1 MINVEI
7 FYGCQTT
14 AISCRE
20 DEEELNELPSLEKRP
35 AVKIDKKFLFCQ
47 RCGKKTSLKEVLLP
61 NGDFYCPHCIMLGRM
76 STSTILYSIKEPNA
90 FQKYGSDVL
99 SWHGKLSNQQKTA
112 SDSLLKAASL
122 PGDHLLWAVTGAG
135 KTEMTFATL
144 QDALIKGKR
153 ICFAAPRIDV
163 INELF
168 PRLKAA
174 FATVDIICL
183 HSRSNAKYRYTQFV
197 LCTTHQ
203 LMRFYR
209 AFDLIII
216 DEVDSFP
223 FLGNESL
230 EYAAKN
236 ALKAGGTR
244 LFLTATPD
252 EKLQR
257 RIKKKEIDVIYLP
270 IRFHQNPL
278 PVPKVVCCFRLRE
291 KLFSERIPGAVK
303 KSLTEFENEGYPFL
317 VFVPTIDLLEKVHE
331 ILHEILS
338 ESCSG
343 TTVHAGDPER
353 IEKVQAMRD
362 GRYRYLVTTTIL
374 ERGVTFPKLNVLVL
388 CADASEFNLPALVQI
403 AGRAGRS
410 SERPDGHVRFF
421 CDNYTKRI
429 KGSIEQIKRMNRK
442 ARRYCK

>member
-1 MINVEI
+1 MINVEM
-7 FYGCQTT
+7 FYGRQTT

-47 RCGKKTSLKEVLLP
+47 RCGKKTPLKEVLLP

-331 ILHEILS
+331 ILS

-362 GRYRYLVTTTIL
+362 GKYRYLVTTTIL

-421 CDNYTKRI
+421 CDNYTKRV

>member
-1 MINVEI
+1 MINVEM
-7 FYGCQTT
+7 FYGRQTT
-14 AISCRE
+14 AISCRT
-20 DEEELNELPSLEKRP
+20 DEEKLNGLPCLEKRP
-35 AVKIDKKFLFCQ
+35 AVKIDGKRLFCQ
-47 RCGKKTSLKEVLLP
+47 RCGKKTPLREVLLP

-76 STSTILYSIKEPNA
+76 STSTTLYSIKEPNA
-90 FQKYGSDVL
+90 FPKYGPSVL
-99 SWHGKLSNQQKTA
+99 TWHGKLSNQQKTA
-112 SDSLLKAASL
+112 SDALLKAASL

-144 QDALIKGKR
+144 QDALIKGRR

-174 FATVDIICL
+174 FATVDIVCL
-183 HSRSNAKYRYTQFV
+183 HSRSDSKYRYTPFV

-203 LMRFYR
+203 LMRFYH
-209 AFDLIII
+209 AFDLMII

-230 EYAAKN
+230 EYAAEN

-252 EKLQR
+252 EKLQGK
-257 RIKKKEIDVIYLP
+257 IKKKEVDVIYLP

-278 PVPKVVCCFRLRE
+278 PVPKIVCCFQLRE
-291 KLFSERIPGAVK
+291 KLFSEEIPGAVR
-303 KSLTEFENEGYPFL
+303 KSLKEFENEGYPFL
-317 VFVPTIDLLEKVHE
+317 IFVPTIDLLEKVHE
-331 ILHEILS
+331 SLQKLLS

-421 CDNYTKRI
+421 CDNYTRRV
-429 KGSIEQIKRMNRK
+429 KGSIEQIRRMNRK
-442 ARRYCK
+442 ARRYYK

>member
-1 MINVEI
+1 MLINVEM
-7 FYGCQTT
+7 FYGRQTT
-14 AISCRE
+14 AISCRT
-20 DEEELNELPSLEKRP
+20 DEEKLNGLPCLEKRP
-35 AVKIDKKFLFCQ
+35 AVKIDGKRLFCQ
-47 RCGKKTSLKEVLLP
+47 RCGKKTPLREVLLP

-76 STSTILYSIKEPNA
+76 STSTTLYSIREPNA
-90 FQKYGSDVL
+90 FPKYGPGVL

-112 SDSLLKAASL
+112 SDALLKAASL

-144 QDALIKGKR
+144 QDALIKGRR

-174 FATVDIICL
+174 FATVDIVCL
-183 HSRSNAKYRYTQFV
+183 HSRSDSKYRYTPFV

-203 LMRFYR
+203 LMRFYH
-209 AFDLIII
+209 AFDLMII

-230 EYAAKN
+230 EYAAGN

-252 EKLQR
+252 EKLQVK
-257 RIKKKEIDVIYLP
+257 IKKKPV
-270 IRFHQNPL
+270 RFHQNPL
-278 PVPKVVCCFRLRE
+278 PVPQVVCCFRLRE
-291 KLFSERIPGAVK
+291 KLFSEEIPGAVK
-303 KSLTEFENEGYPFL
+303 KSLTEFEDEGYPFL

-331 ILHEILS
+331 SLRKVLP

-362 GRYRYLVTTTIL
+362 GRCQYLVTTTIL

-388 CADASEFNLPALVQI
+388 CADSSEFNLPALVQI

-421 CDNYTKRI
+421 CDNYTRRI
-429 KGSIEQIKRMNRK
+429 KGSIEQIRRMNRK
-442 ARRYCK
+442 ARRYFK

>member
-1 MINVEI
+1 M
-7 FYGCQTT
+7 
-14 AISCRE
+14 
-20 DEEELNELPSLEKRP
+20 
-35 AVKIDKKFLFCQ
+35 
-47 RCGKKTSLKEVLLP
+47 
-61 NGDFYCPHCIMLGRM
+61 
-76 STSTILYSIKEPNA
+76 
-90 FQKYGSDVL
+90 

-257 RIKKKEIDVIYLP
+257 RKK
-270 IRFHQNPL
+270 R
-278 PVPKVVCCFRLRE
+278 R
-291 KLFSERIPGAVK
+291 
-303 KSLTEFENEGYPFL
+303 KST
-317 VFVPTIDLLEKVHE
+317 
-331 ILHEILS
+331 
-338 ESCSG
+338 
-343 TTVHAGDPER
+343 
-353 IEKVQAMRD
+353 
-362 GRYRYLVTTTIL
+362 
-374 ERGVTFPKLNVLVL
+374 
-388 CADASEFNLPALVQI
+388 
-403 AGRAGRS
+403 
-410 SERPDGHVRFF
+410 
-421 CDNYTKRI
+421 
-429 KGSIEQIKRMNRK
+429 
-442 ARRYCK
+442 